1 MSATTALFAQLY
13 TIDIIFYRFIARN
26 YHDSLDYITQSKI
39 SLDNYHKYLSKL
51 NLNISKKEWD
61 RTHCSTSFLTYVG
74 CRLSFEWLYVRVSVY
89 N

>member
-26 YHDSLDYITQSKI
+26 YHASLDYMTQSKI

-51 NLNISKKEWD
+51 NLNINKKEWD
-61 RTHCSTSFLTYVG
+61 KTHCSTSFPTYVG
-74 CRLSFEWLYVRVSVY
+74 RRRSFE
-89 N
+89 